1 MEETIE
7 NAKITKV
14 SITMADHGCVTF
26 WVFVEGKGW
35 GCGIGGYCI
44 GHGYL
49 GAKKFDGSGDGIEA
63 MARIMDVVGVE
74 KWEDL
79 TGKYCRV
86 QMGNSWDGIHTI
98 GNVIEDKW
106 FDLKAFF
113 AARSAENGT

>member
-1 MEETIE
+1 MEERIE
-7 NAKITKV
+7 NAKITNV
-14 SITMADHGCVTF
+14 SISMADHGCVTF

-44 GHGYL
+44 GHGCL
-49 GAKKFDGSGDGIEA
+49 GAKEFDGSGDGIEA

-79 TGKYCRV
+79 TGQYCRIKTEGWGGTV
-86 QMGNSWDGIHTI
+86 HTI
-98 GNVIEDKW
+98 GNLIEDKW

-113 AARSAENGT
+113 AARSAKNGA